1 MIDDY
6 RVRVKAMKP
15 EQRERALRNFEQLK
29 GSERWEML
37 EQSMRDALEDMA
49 GVLKQEMEANG

>member
-6 RVRVKAMKP
+6 RIRVKAMKP
-15 EQRERALRNFEQLK
+15 DQRERALRNFEQLK
-29 GSERWEML
+29 DSERWEKL
-37 EQSMRDALEDMA
+37 EQSMKDALENMA